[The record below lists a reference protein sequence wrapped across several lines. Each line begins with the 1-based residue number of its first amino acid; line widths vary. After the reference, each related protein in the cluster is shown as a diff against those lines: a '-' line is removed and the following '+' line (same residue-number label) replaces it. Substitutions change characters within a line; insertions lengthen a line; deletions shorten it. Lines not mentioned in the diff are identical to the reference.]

1 MNLQAE
7 KLKLIEL
14 LLNTN
19 NPSIIEHIRSILQ
32 TEEANDIWEEITDE
46 QKDEIENALKEVK
59 EGKLMLF
66 KQFLEKHK

>member
-1 MNLQAE
+1 MDLQAE

-19 NPSIIEHIRSILQ
+19 NPLIIERIRSIFQ

-46 QKDEIENALKEVK
+46 KKK
-59 EGKLMLF
+59 MK
-66 KQFLEKHK
+66 

>member
-19 NPSIIEHIRSILQ
+19 NPSIIERIRSILQ
-32 TEEANDIWEEITDE
+32 TEEANDIWKEITDE

-59 EGKLMLF
+59 KGKLIPL
-66 KQFLEKHK
+66 QRFLEKHK

>member
-1 MNLQAE
+1 VDIQAE

-19 NPSIIEHIRSILQ
+19 NPSIIERIRSILQ
-32 TEEANDIWEEITDE
+32 TQEANDIWEEITDE

-59 EGKLMLF
+59 EGKLMPF
-66 KQFLEKHK
+66 KQLLEKHK